1 MPDIWSK
8 RRICRRVQN
17 TEMNPQNADKV
28 LDFLVILDILVYMGT
43 ILIRNV
49 PNDLRKEFKLLCI
62 QKNTNMTEELIRF
75 IREEVEKAEKGKL
88 Q

>member
-1 MPDIWSK
+1 
-8 RRICRRVQN
+8 
-17 TEMNPQNADKV
+17 MNPQNADKV

>member
-1 MPDIWSK
+1 
-8 RRICRRVQN
+8 
-17 TEMNPQNADKV
+17 MNPQNADKV

-75 IREEVEKAEKGKL
+75 IREEVEKAKKGKL